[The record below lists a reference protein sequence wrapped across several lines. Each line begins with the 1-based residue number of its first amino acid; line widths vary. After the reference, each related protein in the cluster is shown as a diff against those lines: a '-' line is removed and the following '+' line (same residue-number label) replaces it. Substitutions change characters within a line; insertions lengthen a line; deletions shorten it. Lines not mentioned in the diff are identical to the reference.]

1 MTDLVLGVDPGL
13 ATMGW
18 AVVQDEP
25 LHLLDSGTFTTPAS
39 DDLSERL
46 LNLYGALGQVLER
59 YPISTAALEGLFY
72 RPGLAKTALLL
83 GHARGTLLLGLAQAG
98 IVTRE
103 YPATEVRRALGISG
117 RADKE
122 RVHRIVLALLGPH
135 IPNSDHIWDAAA
147 LALCHIFRCRHPNAQ
162 VLTPP

>member
-1 MTDLVLGVDPGL
+1 MAELVLGVDPGL
-13 ATMGW
+13 AAMGW

-39 DDLSERL
+39 DGLAERL
-46 LNLYGALGQVLER
+46 LNLYGALQQVLER
-59 YPISTAALEGLFY
+59 YPISAAALEGLFY

-83 GHARGTLLLGLAQAG
+83 GHARGALLLGLAQAG
-98 IVTRE
+98 IATQE

-122 RVHRIVLALLGPH
+122 RVRRMITALLGPN

-147 LALCHIFRCRHPNAQ
+147 LALCHIFRCKHPNAR
-162 VLTPP
+162 VMTPP